1 MRSKDFLGIFN
12 LLVVAGVLGAISY
25 AALVLQPEEYDPETL
40 CLMGET
46 PPHTIVMI
54 DRTEVRYS
62 PDQARRINGVM
73 QEARHSLDIG
83 ERLSL
88 FELNHRGEIRNTNRF
103 SVCNP
108 GRGDQINPLYR
119 NPNRVQMRYEALFDR
134 PLDRALDGLLDLIDS
149 PVTPLLESLA
159 ELGNREDFDHTVP
172 RRRIVL
178 ISDMLQN
185 TQLYSVYGYARVDL
199 ANRLPDPRTI
209 VSEIENRYGRS
220 LAGVELEIL
229 FVAQDHDG
237 WSPQQRAIIRAHWEE
252 VFRLLGVRQSWQEFP
267 E

>member
-1 MRSKDFLGIFN
+1 MRSKDFIGLFN
-12 LLVVAGVLGAISY
+12 LVVVAGVLGAISY
-25 AALVLQPEEYDPETL
+25 AALVLQPAEYDPETL
-40 CLMGET
+40 CLVDET

-54 DRTEVRYS
+54 DRTEVLYT
-62 PDQARRINGVM
+62 PAQARRIHDVIHD
-73 QEARHSLDIG
+73 ARASLEIG

-149 PVTPLLESLA
+149 PVTPLAESLA
-159 ELGNREDFDHTVP
+159 ELGTREDFDRAVP
-172 RRRIVL
+172 RRRIIL

-199 ANRLPDPRTI
+199 AGRLPDPAIIAR
-209 VSEIENRYGRS
+209 ELENRYGRA

-237 WSPQQRAIIRAHWEE
+237 WTPQQRAIIRAHWEE
-252 VFRLLGVRQSWQEFP
+252 IFRHLGVRDSWREFP

>member
-1 MRSKDFLGIFN
+1 MRGKDLVGLFN
-12 LLVVAGVLGAISY
+12 IVIVAGVLGAISY

-40 CLMGET
+40 CLVGQT
-46 PPHTIVMI
+46 PPHTVVMI

-62 PDQARRINGVM
+62 PGQARRIHDVI
-73 QEARHSLDIG
+73 QQARAELEIG

-88 FELNHRGEIRNTNRF
+88 YELNHRGEIRNTNRF

-119 NPNRVQMRYEALFDR
+119 NPNRVQARYDALFDR
-134 PLDRALDGLLDLIDS
+134 PLNRALDGLLDLINS

-159 ELGNREDFDHTVP
+159 ELGNHEDFHTGVP
-172 RRRIVL
+172 RRRVIL

-185 TQLYSVYGYARVDL
+185 TQLYSVYGHARADL
-199 ANRLPDPRTI
+199 ANRLPDPATI
-209 VSEIENRYGRS
+209 ARQIEARYGRS
-220 LAGVELEIL
+220 LAGVEIEIL

-237 WSPQQRAIIRAHWEE
+237 WTPEQRAIIRAHWQTI
-252 VFRLLGVRQSWQEFP
+252 FTQLGVRQSWQEFP

>member
-1 MRSKDFLGIFN
+1 MRSKDFVGIFN
-12 LLVVAGVLGAISY
+12 LLVVVGVLGAISY
-25 AALVLQPEEYDPETL
+25 AALVLQPAEYDPETL
-40 CLMGET
+40 CLVGET

-62 PDQARRINGVM
+62 PDQARRINEVILD
-73 QEARHSLDIG
+73 ARQSLDIG

-88 FELNHRGEIRNTNRF
+88 FELNHRGEVRNTNRF

-134 PLDRALDGLLDLIDS
+134 PLDRALDGLLDLIVS
-149 PVTPLLESLA
+149 PVTPLAESLA
-159 ELGNREDFDHTVP
+159 ELGTREDFDRTIP
-172 RRRIVL
+172 RRRIVI

-185 TQLYSVYGYARVDL
+185 TQLFSVYGYARPDL
-199 ANRLPDPRTI
+199 AGRLPDPRDI
-209 VSEIENRYGRS
+209 VSELEGRYGRS
-220 LAGVELEIL
+220 LAGVEVEIL

-237 WSPQQRAIIRAHWEE
+237 WTPQQRAAIRAHWEE
-252 VFRLLGVRQSWQEFP
+252 IFRLLGVRQSWREFP

>member
-1 MRSKDFLGIFN
+1 MRGKDFVGLFN

-25 AALVLQPEEYDPETL
+25 AALVLQPEEYDPDTL
-40 CLMGET
+40 CLVGHT
-46 PPHTIVMI
+46 PPHTVVMI

-62 PDQARRINGVM
+62 PGQARRINEVILS
-73 QEARHSLDIG
+73 ARNGLEVG

-119 NPNRVQMRYEALFDR
+119 NPNRVQARYDALFER
-134 PLDRALDGLLDLIDS
+134 PLNRALDGLLDLIDS
-149 PVTPLLESLA
+149 PVTPLLEALA
-159 ELGNREDFDHTVP
+159 ELGNHEDFDARVP
-172 RRRIVL
+172 RRRIIL

-185 TQLYSVYGYARVDL
+185 TQLYSVYGHARTDL
-199 ANRLPDPRTI
+199 ANRLPDPSAI
-209 VSEIENRYGRS
+209 AQQIEARYGRS
-220 LAGVELEIL
+220 LAGVEIEVL

-237 WSPQQRAIIRAHWEE
+237 WTAQQRAAIRSHWEA
-252 VFRLLGVRQSWQEFP
+252 VFNRLGVRQSWQEFP

>member
-1 MRSKDFLGIFN
+1 MRGKDLVGLFN
-12 LLVVAGVLGAISY
+12 MVVVAGVLGAISY

-40 CLMGET
+40 CLVGET
-46 PPHTIVMI
+46 PPHTVIMI
-54 DRTEVRYS
+54 DRTEVRYTPS
-62 PDQARRINGVM
+62 QARRINDVILA
-73 QEARHSLDIG
+73 ARSQLEIG

-119 NPNRVQMRYEALFDR
+119 NPNRVQARYDALFDR
-134 PLDRALDGLLDLIDS
+134 PLDRALDGLMDLIDS

-159 ELGNREDFDHTVP
+159 ELGNSEDFNTAVP
-172 RRRIVL
+172 RRRIIL

-185 TQLYSVYGYARVDL
+185 TQLYSVYGPARADL
-199 ANRLPDPRTI
+199 ANRLPDPGTI
-209 VSEIENRYGRS
+209 ARQIEARYGRT
-220 LAGVELEIL
+220 LAGVEIEIL

-237 WSPQQRAIIRAHWEE
+237 WTPEQRAAIRAHWQAI
-252 VFRLLGVRQSWQEFP
+252 FAQLGVRQSWQEFAQ
-267 E
+267 

>member
-1 MRSKDFLGIFN
+1 MRAKDFVGIFN

-25 AALVLQPEEYDPETL
+25 AALVLQPAEYDPETL
-40 CLMGET
+40 CLVGET

-62 PDQARRINGVM
+62 PDQARRINEVILD
-73 QEARHSLDIG
+73 ARQSLDIG

-88 FELNHRGEIRNTNRF
+88 FELNHRGEVRNTNRF

-134 PLDRALDGLLDLIDS
+134 PLDRALDGLLELIVS
-149 PVTPLLESLA
+149 PVTPLAESLA
-159 ELGNREDFDHTVP
+159 ELGTREDFDRTIP

-185 TQLYSVYGYARVDL
+185 TQLFSVYGYARPDL
-199 ANRLPDPRTI
+199 TARLPDPRDI
-209 VSEIENRYGRS
+209 VSELEGRYGQS
-220 LAGVELEIL
+220 LAGVEIEIL

-237 WSPQQRAIIRAHWEE
+237 WTPQQRAAIRAHWEE
-252 VFRLLGVRQSWQEFP
+252 IFRLLGVHQTWREFP

>member
-1 MRSKDFLGIFN
+1 MRGKDLLGVFN

-25 AALVLQPEEYDPETL
+25 AALVLQPDEYDPETL
-40 CLMGET
+40 CLVGET
-46 PPHTIVMI
+46 PPHTVVMI
-54 DRTEVRYS
+54 DRTEVLYTPS
-62 PDQARRINGVM
+62 QARRINGVI
-73 QEARHSLDIG
+73 QEARDSLEIG

-88 FELNHRGEIRNTNRF
+88 FELNHRGQIANTNRF

-134 PLDRALDGLLDLIDS
+134 PLDQALDGLLDLIDS
-149 PVTPLLESLA
+149 PVTPLLEALA
-159 ELGNREDFDHTVP
+159 ELATQEEFDRTVP
-172 RRRIVL
+172 GRRIIL

-185 TQLYSVYGYARVDL
+185 SQLYSVYGHARWDL
-199 ANRLPDPRTI
+199 ANRLPDPRAI
-209 VSEIENRYGRS
+209 ASEIEARYGRA
-220 LAGVELEIL
+220 LAGVQIEIL

-237 WSPQQRAIIRAHWEE
+237 WTPQQRALIRSHWEE
-252 VFRLLGVRQSWQEFP
+252 IFRHLGIRDSWREFP

>member
-1 MRSKDFLGIFN
+1 MRSKDLVGIFN
-12 LLVVAGVLGAISY
+12 LLVVVGVLGAISY

-40 CLMGET
+40 CLVGVT

-62 PDQARRINGVM
+62 PDQARRINSVI
-73 QEARHSLDIG
+73 QEARRELEIG

-88 FELNHRGEIRNTNRF
+88 FELNHRGQVRNTNRF

-134 PLDRALDGLLDLIDS
+134 PLDRALDGLLELIDS

-159 ELGNREDFDHTVP
+159 ELGTRHDFDTSVP

-199 ANRLPDPRTI
+199 ANRLPAPRTI
-209 VSEIENRYGRS
+209 ATEIENRHGS
-220 LAGVELEIL
+220 ALAGVEIDIL

-237 WSPQQRAIIRAHWEE
+237 WTPQQRAIIRAHWEE
-252 VFRLLGVRQSWQEFP
+252 VFRHLGMRQTWREFP